1 MKTLRKTIR
10 KILLENT
17 QNIEKIVELIFTGD
31 IANINQAVE
40 LAQTMGYIEG
50 VNYTGAKESEYFP
63 EIVHK
68 WTFAANKDFMYV
80 VLEQDDD
87 LFFREGFTFRSDNFR
102 DVTVSV
108 RIKIKR

>member
-10 KILLENT
+10 MILLENT
-17 QNIEKIVELIFTGD
+17 QHIEKIVELIFTGD

-40 LAQTMGYIEG
+40 LAETMGYIEG
-50 VNYTGAKESEYFP
+50 VNYTEKEGYYFP
-63 EIVHK
+63 EIEHK

-80 VLEQDDD
+80 VRDQDDD
-87 LFFREGFTFRSDNFR
+87 LFFREGFSFSSPNFR

>member
-10 KILLENT
+10 RILLENT
-17 QNIEKIVELIFTGD
+17 QHIEKIVELIFTGD

-40 LAQTMGYIEG
+40 LAETMGYIEG
-50 VNYTGAKESEYFP
+50 VNYTEKEGYYFP
-63 EIVHK
+63 EIEHK

-80 VLEQDDD
+80 VRDQDDD
-87 LFFREGFTFRSDNFR
+87 LFFREGFTFRSPNFR

>member
-1 MKTLRKTIR
+1 MKSLRETIR
-10 KILLENT
+10 MILLENT
-17 QNIEKIVELIFTGD
+17 QHIEKIVELIFTGD

-50 VNYTGAKESEYFP
+50 VNYTEKESHYFP
-63 EIVHK
+63 EIEHK

-80 VLEQDDD
+80 VRDQDDD
-87 LFFREGFTFRSDNFR
+87 LFFREGFSFSSPNFR